1 MGFLPPSKAKNKI
14 LGILSPS
21 VVCHNANLYLLE
33 SQVYLTQ
40 MVGDGG
46 NESHPEP
53 QYFYRSLH
61 FFMFLVI
68 GLFLIDNFWVHIY
81 LP

>member
-14 LGILSPS
+14 LGILFPS
-21 VVCHNANLYLLE
+21 VVCHSTDLYLLE

-53 QYFYRSLH
+53 QNFYRSLH
-61 FFMFLVI
+61 
-68 GLFLIDNFWVHIY
+68 LFHVLSDRLIPH
-81 LP
+81 